1 MHEDTD
7 RDTPTL
13 GAEEL
18 LRYGRHLA
26 LPQVGLE
33 GQRKLKAARVLL
45 VGAGGLGS
53 PAALYLAAAGVGTI
67 TIVDDDVV
75 DASNLQRQILHGS
88 RDIGRPKTASAR
100 ERLGDLNPN
109 VRVDVH
115 AARLTADNAR
125 ALVAGHDVVL
135 DGSDNF
141 ATRYLVNDA
150 CVLEGTPDVYASVF
164 RFEGQASV
172 FATQDG
178 PCYRCIFPD
187 PPTRELVPNCA
198 EAGVLGVLP
207 GLLGVIQATEAL
219 KLILGVGESLAGR
232 LLVVDALAMQMQTI
246 QIPRNPDCPACGT
259 RTIATLIAGDDTS
272 VRSPGDSPPAA
283 AAVAE
288 IAPRDLAARLDAG
301 DPIVLLDVR
310 EPAEWQ
316 VARIPHARLVPLGTL
331 EEALPT
337 LDPHQETV
345 VYCRSGVRS
354 ATAVRRL
361 RAAGFERVQN
371 LAGGILRWS
380 EEVNLQSTAQDP

>member
-1 MHEDTD
+1 MHEGTH
-7 RDTPTL
+7 RDAPEL

-18 LRYGRHLA
+18 LRYGRHLT

-88 RDIGRPKTASAR
+88 RDIGRPKTESAR
-100 ERLGDLNPN
+100 ERLADLNPN

-115 AARLTADNAR
+115 ATRLTAANAR

-150 CVLEGTPDVYASVF
+150 CVLEDTPDVYASVF

-172 FATQDG
+172 LATPDG

-187 PPTRELVPNCA
+187 PPPRELVPDCA

-219 KLILGVGESLAGR
+219 KLILGVGQPLVGR
-232 LLVVDALAMQMQTI
+232 LLMVDALGMQMRTI
-246 QIPRNPDCPACGT
+246 EIPRNPECPACGRRSIT
-259 RTIATLIAGDDTS
+259 RLTADGAAS
-272 VRSPGDSPPAA
+272 ARPPRQQPSSA
-283 AAVAE
+283 AAVPE
-288 IAPRDLAARLDAG
+288 VTPRELAAELEAG
-301 DPIVLLDVR
+301 DPLVLLDVR

-316 VARIPHARLVPLGTL
+316 VARLPGARLVPLGTL
-331 EEALPT
+331 EEVLPT
-337 LDPHQETV
+337 LDLRQETV

-361 RAAGFERVQN
+361 RAAGFEHVRN

-380 EEVNLQSTAQDP
+380 EDVDPKVPRY